1 MSAVTTINLLDL
13 VDAIGEGETKNLLS
27 DFSCSKNQEI
37 ENYVRKNAL
46 DFARR
51 KISMTHLVIDDQGR
65 LAAMFALTHKAI
77 EINGEGLSKTTRSK
91 LQRFAELDE
100 TTDCFSVS
108 AFLIAQFGKDD
119 LAGYSLSGDSLMAS
133 ALDVLTAAQR
143 NVGGGVVY
151 LECEN
156 RPRLLEFYQS
166 SHNGVF
172 APLANVSLKKTK
184 WSTYSCFVSSEVEI
198 TIWELTEKATGK
210 SYNKRYISNR
220 NAEG

>member
-1 MSAVTTINLLDL
+1 MDGKERFKKMSAVTTINLLDL

-119 LAGYSLSGDSLMAS
+119 LAGYSLSGDILMAS
-133 ALDVLTAAQR
+133 ALDVLTTAQR

-166 SHNGVF
+166 SHNGF
-172 APLANVSLKKTK
+172 RP
-184 WSTYSCFVSSEVEI
+184 FGQRFSEKDQVE
-198 TIWELTEKATGK
+198 
-210 SYNKRYISNR
+210 YIQLLR
-220 NAEG
+220 FL

>member
-1 MSAVTTINLLDL
+1 MDGKERFKKMSAVTTINLLDL
-13 VDAIGEGETKNLLS
+13 VDAIGEDETKNLLS

-51 KISMTHLVIDDQGR
+51 KISMTHLVIADQGR

-77 EINGEGLSKTTRSK
+77 EISGEGLSKTTRSK

-100 TTDCFSVS
+100 TADCFSVS

-119 LAGYSLSGDSLMAS
+119 LAGCSLSGDSLMAS

-166 SHNGVF
+166 SHNGF
-172 APLANVSLKKTK
+172 RP
-184 WSTYSCFVSSEVEI
+184 FGQRFSEKDQVE
-198 TIWELTEKATGK
+198 
-210 SYNKRYISNR
+210 YIQLLR
-220 NAEG
+220 FL

>member
-13 VDAIGEGETKNLLS
+13 VDAIGEDETKNLLS

-51 KISMTHLVIDDQGR
+51 KISMTHLVIADQGR

-77 EINGEGLSKTTRSK
+77 EISGEGLSKTTRSK

-100 TTDCFSVS
+100 TADCFSVS

-119 LAGYSLSGDSLMAS
+119 LAGCSLSGDSLMAS

-166 SHNGVF
+166 SHNGF
-172 APLANVSLKKTK
+172 RP
-184 WSTYSCFVSSEVEI
+184 FGQRFSEKDQVE
-198 TIWELTEKATGK
+198 
-210 SYNKRYISNR
+210 YIQLLR
-220 NAEG
+220 FL